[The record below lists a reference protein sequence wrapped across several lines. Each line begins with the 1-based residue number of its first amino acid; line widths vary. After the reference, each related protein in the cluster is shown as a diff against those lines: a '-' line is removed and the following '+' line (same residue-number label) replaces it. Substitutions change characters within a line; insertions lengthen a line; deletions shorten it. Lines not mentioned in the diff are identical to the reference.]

1 MRNIFLFSFATVS
14 VMLAACGGGE
24 SKPAKD
30 TVAVASPAKFPEPTD
45 STANGLHPY
54 YPTQANIQG
63 KWIMPHPLDTS
74 AHGHESYIEFLADQS
89 VKVEEYPYLKPVK
102 WALNGNQLILSHES
116 MDSTRP
122 GLINDTM
129 VIEAVSDTSMH
140 YYHLHEPNFLMYLLK
155 KK

>member
-1 MRNIFLFSFATVS
+1 MRTIYLLTFIVVTAI
-14 VMLAACGGGE
+14 LASCGGGE
-24 SKPAKD
+24 SKPSAD
-30 TVAVASPAKFPEPTD
+30 TVVVATPAKFPEPTD

-102 WALNGNQLILSHES
+102 WALSGNQLILSHES
-116 MDSTRP
+116 MDSSRP
-122 GLINDTM
+122 GLTNDTM
-129 VIEAVSDTSMH
+129 VIEAVSDTSLH
-140 YYHLHEPNFLMYLLK
+140 YYHLHEPNFLLYLVK